1 MARKSINFKL
11 ILLIEVLVF
20 SASIALSGCA
30 KNETDDAQE
39 TASES
44 VMQYESS
51 LESLSVPEQTS
62 QSGQSD
68 QTSQIGQS
76 ETALQEQPAQPK
88 DNELP
93 GATLSSDTGQQQPGP
108 DGELIIPRYSGSP
121 TAEINNGVPFFTA
134 EELQSGR
141 EHFIS
146 LSDLDSLGRCGAAM
160 MSADKTHMATEQRG
174 EIGHI
179 KPTGWRQAKYDM
191 SVTGMDSPYL
201 YNRCHL
207 LAYSISGILDDERN
221 LITGTRYMNINGML
235 NPVEERIIQTLER
248 HPDLHILY
256 RVTPYFTGNNLL
268 SDGVLMEARS
278 VEDDG
283 KAIRLC
289 AFAYNVEPGVD
300 IDYSTGYSTGPEF
313 TGTES
318 APTQALEYDAGNAEN
333 TGAGNGAEPYEA
345 SVGTIYVLNTNSKKI
360 HLPSCESVQDTAA
373 KNRKETDKTLE
384 ELISEGYSPC
394 KRCLGN

>member
-1 MARKSINFKL
+1 MARNSNKFSL
-11 ILLIEVLVF
+11 ILLAELLIF
-20 SASIALSGCA
+20 SVSIVLSGCA

-39 TASES
+39 VASES

-51 LESLSVPEQTS
+51 PESLSVPEQTS

-76 ETALQEQPAQPK
+76 ETALQEQPAQPQ

-93 GATLSSDTGQQQPGP
+93 GTSSSDTGQQQLGP

-121 TAEINNGVPFFTA
+121 TAEINNGIPFFTA

-146 LSDLDSLGRCGAAM
+146 LSDLDPLGRCGAAM

-201 YNRCHL
+201 YNRGHL

-289 AFAYNVEPGVD
+289 TFAYNVEPGVD

-313 TGTES
+313 TGTGS
-318 APTQALEYDAGNAEN
+318 TPTQALEYDIGNAGNA
-333 TGAGNGAEPYEA
+333 GVGNETEPYEA
-345 SVGTIYVLNTNSKKI
+345 SAGTTYVLNTNSKKI

-384 ELISEGYSPC
+384 ELIREGYSSC
-394 KRCLGN
+394 KRCLGS

>member
-1 MARKSINFKL
+1 MARNSNKFSL
-11 ILLIEVLVF
+11 ILLAELLIF
-20 SASIALSGCA
+20 SVSIVLSGCA

-39 TASES
+39 VASES

-51 LESLSVPEQTS
+51 PESLSVPEQTS

-76 ETALQEQPAQPK
+76 ETALQEQPAQPQ

-93 GATLSSDTGQQQPGP
+93 GTSSSDTGQQQPGP
-108 DGELIIPRYSGSP
+108 DGEFIIPRYSGSP

-146 LSDLDSLGRCGAAM
+146 LSDLDPLGRCGVAM
-160 MSADKTHMATEQRG
+160 MSADKAHMATEQRG

-235 NPVEERIIQTLER
+235 NPVEERMIQTFER

-256 RVTPYFTGNNLL
+256 RVTPYFTGDNLL

-289 AFAYNVEPGVD
+289 TFAYNVEPGVD

-318 APTQALEYDAGNAEN
+318 APVQALEYDIGNAGNA
-333 TGAGNGAEPYEA
+333 GVGNETEPYEA
-345 SVGTIYVLNTNSKKI
+345 SAGTAYVLNTNSKKI

-384 ELISEGYSPC
+384 ELIREGYSPC
-394 KRCLGN
+394 KRCLGS

>member
-30 KNETDDAQE
+30 KNETDDTKD

-44 VMQYESS
+44 VLQYEPSP
-51 LESLSVPEQTS
+51 ESLSVLEQTS

-68 QTSQIGQS
+68 LSGQTGQS
-76 ETALQEQPAQPK
+76 ELSLQEQSAQPQ

-93 GATLSSDTGQQQPGP
+93 GATLLSDTGQQPGP

-121 TAEINNGVPFFTA
+121 TAEINNGIPFFTA
-134 EELQSGR
+134 EEIQSGR

-146 LSDLDSLGRCGAAM
+146 LSNLDPLGRCGAAM
-160 MSADKTHMATEQRG
+160 MSADKAHMATEQRG

-179 KPTGWRQAKYDM
+179 KPTGWHQTKYDM

-235 NPVEERIIQTLER
+235 NPVEERILQTLER
-248 HPDLHILY
+248 HPDIHILY
-256 RVTPYFTGNNLL
+256 RVTPYFTGDNLL

-289 AFAYNVEPGVD
+289 TFAYNVEPGVD

-313 TGTES
+313 TGTEN
-318 APTQALEYDAGNAEN
+318 APVQALEYDTGNAGN
-333 TGAGNGAEPYEA
+333 TGAENGTEPYEA
-345 SVGTIYVLNTNSKKI
+345 SAGTTYVLNTNSKKI

-373 KNRKETDKTLE
+373 KNRRETDRTLE
-384 ELISEGYSPC
+384 DLISEGYSPC
-394 KRCLGN
+394 NRCLGN